1 MSDRPNYYAI
11 IPAVVRYAD
20 ISDKAKL
27 LYGELTALSNKEG
40 YCWATNSY
48 FASLYNVDNKTITRN
63 IKELEDKGFIY
74 VKYDYAQKETKRYI
88 YILSGDKNVYNT
100 YSEDKNVSTDKIVH
114 GVGTKMS
121 HIIIQ
126 DNNTFNNNNINTDA
140 QKQIVY
146 DELQKSYPLCSSEWL
161 GPIDRYLKKLPY
173 QLVIEAIRLTKE
185 SESDGKRRGIKYI
198 KAICQR
204 WVDKGFNSIE
214 DVENDYSKHI
224 AKREMQ
230 AELKDQAR
238 MAYIAKNSS
247 KAEKVKKA
255 FSDMDYYI
263 GMYEGVDN
271 GKITS
276 NGDSSALPRG
286 IS

>member
-48 FASLYNVDNKTITRN
+48 FANLYKVDNKTITRN
-63 IKELEDKGFIY
+63 IKELEDKGFIHI
-74 VKYDYAQKETKRYI
+74 KYDYAQKETKRYI
-88 YILSGDKNVYNT
+88 YILSGDKNVST
-100 YSEDKNVSTDKIVH
+100 DKNVQ

-126 DNNTFNNNNINTDA
+126 DNNTYIINNINTEEE
-140 QKQIVY
+140 KQIAY
-146 DELQKSYPLCSSEWL
+146 QKLEETYPLNAYEWCKS
-161 GPIDRYLKKLPY
+161 IDKYLNKLPY
-173 QLVIEAIRLTKE
+173 SLVIEAINLTKE
-185 SESDGKRRGIKYI
+185 AETDGKRRGIKYI

-204 WVDKGFNSIE
+204 WVDKGFKTLE
-214 DVENDYSKHI
+214 DVENEYSKHI
-224 AKREMQ
+224 AKREKQ
-230 AELKDQAR
+230 EELKDQAR
-238 MAYIAKNSS
+238 MTYIAKNSP
-247 KAEKVKKA
+247 KAAKVKKA
-255 FSDMDYYI
+255 FDDMDYYI
-263 GMYEGVDN
+263 GMYEGKDN

-276 NGDSSALPRG
+276 NGNSSIIPG
-286 IS
+286 SIS